1 MNHRPAVDGMPVVQA
16 NGIDIHYRISG
27 EGTETL
33 LLVNGVGDDLEGWVM
48 QVGDFVAAGFRVVTF
63 DNRGVGRSS
72 HPSGPYTS
80 REMAADTKAL
90 AGILHLAPFH
100 LAGVSMGG
108 LIAQEYALAYPNDLR
123 SVVLASAYGK
133 PDAYTRAAFDVWG
146 QIAMTAGMPAMM
158 RQQAPWV
165 FSPRFYEKE
174 PERLATYLGEM
185 ERSVQPA
192 ASFAAQIGALLTHDC
207 ADRLATLRTPAL
219 VIAADD
225 DIIIRLALSHRMYE
239 ELPGAAWAIVP
250 GGHAAFLENPEPWN
264 RAVIEF
270 VDQHRAAVH
279 SGERRSV

>member
-1 MNHRPAVDGMPVVQA
+1 MPVVNA

-27 EGTETL
+27 QGTETL
-33 LLVNGVGDDLEGWVM
+33 LLVNGVGDDLEGWAM
-48 QVGDFVAAGFRVVTF
+48 QVLPFVAAGLRVVTF

-72 HPSGPYTS
+72 HPRGPYTS
-80 REMAADTKAL
+80 REMAADTKGLVDAL
-90 AGILHLAPFH
+90 GLAPCH

-108 LIAQEYALAYPNDLR
+108 LIAQEYALAYPNDLH
-123 SVVLASAYGK
+123 SVVLANTYGK

-165 FSPRFYEKE
+165 FSPQFYEKE

-207 ADRLATLRTPAL
+207 SDRLAALRTPSL

-239 ELPGAAWAIVP
+239 ELPSAAWAIVP

-270 VDQHRAAVH
+270 VEQHRSAVH